1 MVTLKSELM
10 LNDKKFNIA
19 YFDCMRELYLHATP
33 SADFDQLLKD
43 APLNEDGQKVID
55 YNSHTISEPEFE
67 FIVKDVMKRHKIK
80 KPLDVVRFRNSVLL
94 GCSPKFS

>member
-1 MVTLKSELM
+1 M
-10 LNDKKFNIA
+10 LNEEKFNSA

-43 APLNEDGQKVID
+43 APLNEEEQKVID
-55 YNSHTISEPEFE
+55 YNSYTISEPEFE
-67 FIVKDVMKRHKIK
+67 SIVKDVMTRHKIK
-80 KPLDVVRFRNSVLL
+80 KQLDVIRFRNSVLL

>member
-1 MVTLKSELM
+1 MVNLKLELM
-10 LNDKKFNIA
+10 LNEEKFNSA

-43 APLNEDGQKVID
+43 APLNEEEQKVID
-55 YNSHTISEPEFE
+55 YNSYTISEPEFE
-67 FIVKDVMKRHKIK
+67 SIVKDVMTRHKIK
-80 KPLDVVRFRNSVLL
+80 KQLDVIRFRNSVLL